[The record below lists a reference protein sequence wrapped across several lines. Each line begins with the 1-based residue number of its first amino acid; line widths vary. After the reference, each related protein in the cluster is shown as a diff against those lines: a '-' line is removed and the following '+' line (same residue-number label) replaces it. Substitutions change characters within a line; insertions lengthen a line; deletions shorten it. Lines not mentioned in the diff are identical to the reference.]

1 MGHVQSVNVAVLR
14 TGEWTGRMGSTGID
28 KRPVPGPVRFTG
40 SGVHGDTVVDRKH
53 HGAWYQAAYAFDV
66 EDLRFWSAELGR
78 ELVPGNAGENL
89 SLVGCDAST
98 ALVGERW
105 RIGGAVLRVTAPR
118 DPCRVFAGFWEVKSL
133 VKRFAAVGRPG
144 AYLAVERPGEISAG
158 DPVDVLSRPEH
169 AVTVA
174 DVLALNMGDRDR
186 REHVAAAAA
195 DLPEKLRVKLG
206 LAELTGPEGIR

>member
-1 MGHVQSVNVAVLR
+1 MNVAVLR

-28 KRPVPGPVRFTG
+28 KRPVQGPVRFTE
-40 SGVHGDTVVDRKH
+40 SGVHGDTVIDRKH

-66 EDLRFWSAELGR
+66 EDLRFWSAELGA

-89 SLVGCDAST
+89 SLRDCDSST

-118 DPCRVFAGFWEVKSL
+118 DPCRVFAGFWDVKGL

-144 AYLAVERPGEISAG
+144 AYLAVEQPGEITAG
-158 DPVDVLSRPEH
+158 DAVDVLSRPAH

-206 LAELTGPEGIR
+206 FAELTGPEGTR